1 MRTNPERIAWTVLL
15 AAFTI
20 FCVLAVGIPLGIRSF
35 LINATVAQDTQMQV
49 IEGTVLVRKPNG
61 GDPLGVTQAAALSP
75 GDEVITDETSWATL
89 DLFDRSH
96 VILYS
101 DTNVELVETDARRFG
116 LSDRPNRIIL
126 NVTGGLVR
134 VGVALPRERTTDFR
148 IVTPHT
154 AILLDEGSYRI
165 QVNNQGTEVTV
176 ARGLAIV
183 GREGVRMGLSQGT
196 RTFVGLDGVPS
207 DPMSAAQNLVENGDF
222 QDPLG
227 TAWLTS
233 PPVLLDPAVPPPTVE
248 AVEEGGR
255 RAVRFVQLQAQDGD
269 HSEAAIVQK
278 LSQDVRDFVRLEVS
292 FDVRLDLQSLS
303 GGGLLSSEF
312 PIIVRLDYKDRWGT
326 DKFWTHGFYYQN
338 QAGYVIAP
346 DPWGRPSGE
355 MIPRAVWFPYE
366 SGNLLDLLG
375 DNKPAQITGLTLY
388 ASGWNYESLV
398 SEIQLIVE

>member
-1 MRTNPERIAWTVLL
+1 MRRNPERLAWTMLL
-15 AAFTI
+15 GAFI
-20 FCVLAVGIPLGIRSF
+20 VFCALATGLPLGLRAYV
-35 LINATVAQDTQMQV
+35 LKATMAQDTQMQV

-61 GDPLGVTQAAALSP
+61 GDPIGVTQAATLAP
-75 GDEVITDETSWATL
+75 GDEVITDDMSWATL

-96 VILYS
+96 LILYS
-101 DTNVELVETDARRFG
+101 DTNVELLETAARRFA
-116 LSDRPNRIIL
+116 LSDRSNQITL

-134 VGVALPRERTTDFR
+134 VGVALPRERATDFR

-154 AILLDEGSYRI
+154 VILLEEGSYRI
-165 QVNNQGTEVTV
+165 EVNNQGTEVTV
-176 ARGLAIV
+176 ARGQAIV
-183 GREGVRMGLSQGT
+183 GRGGVRLGLSQGT
-196 RTFVGLDGVPS
+196 RTLVGLEGVPS
-207 DPMSAAQNLVENGDF
+207 DPLPAAQNLVENGDF
-222 QDPLG
+222 QEPPG
-227 TAWLTS
+227 AAWLTS
-233 PPVLLDPAVPPPTVE
+233 TVVLDPDVPPPSVE
-248 AVEEGGR
+248 IVEEGGR
-255 RAVRFVQLQAQDGD
+255 RAVHLVQLQARDGD
-269 HSEAAIVQK
+269 HTEAAIEQK
-278 LSQDVRDFVRLEVS
+278 LSRDVRDFVRLEVS

-338 QAGYVIAP
+338 QASYPIAL

-355 MIPRAVWFPYE
+355 LIPRAVWFPFE

-398 SEIQLIVE
+398 SEVQLIVE

>member
-1 MRTNPERIAWTVLL
+1 MRKNPERIAWTVLL
-15 AAFTI
+15 AAFVV
-20 FCVLAVGIPLGIRSF
+20 FCALVVGIPLGIRSF
-35 LINATVAQDTQMQV
+35 LLNATTAQDTQMQV
-49 IEGTVLVRKPNG
+49 IEGTVLVRKSNG
-61 GDPLGVTQAAALSP
+61 GDPLGVTQAAVLSP

-101 DTNVELVETDARRFG
+101 DTNVELVETAARRFG
-116 LSDRPNRIIL
+116 LSDRPDRIML

-134 VGVALPRERTTDFR
+134 VGVALPRERSTDFQ
-148 IVTPHT
+148 IGTPHT
-154 AILLDEGSYRI
+154 TIRLEEGSYRI
-165 QVNNQGTEVTV
+165 EVNNQGTEVTV
-176 ARGLAIV
+176 ARGQAIV

-207 DPMSAAQNLVENGDF
+207 DPLSAAQNLVENGDF
-222 QDPLG
+222 QAPLS
-227 TAWLTS
+227 TAWLTNT
-233 PPVLLDPAVPPPTVE
+233 VVLDPVVPPPAVE
-248 AVEEGGR
+248 VVEEGGR
-255 RAVRFVQLQAQDGD
+255 RAVRFVQLQARDGD
-269 HSEAAIVQK
+269 HTEAAVVQK
-278 LSQDVRDFVRLEVS
+278 LSRDVRDFVRLEVS

-338 QAGYVIAP
+338 QAGYPIAP
-346 DPWGRPSGE
+346 DPWGGLSGE
-355 MIPRAVWFPYE
+355 MIPRAVWFPFE

-398 SEIQLIVE
+398 SEVQLIVE